1 MILRNY
7 HWANVCVDICPMDIV
22 YGGLSGWT
30 FVLMEPL
37 DLQDGGYRGLRIRL
51 QNDPFYGQI
60 VTRPHH
66 DVLLVGL

>member
-1 MILRNY
+1 
-7 HWANVCVDICPMDIV
+7 MDIV

-37 DLQDGGYRGLRIRL
+37 DLQDGGYRGLHIRL

-60 VTRPHH
+60 VTRLHH